1 MNVVEVYS
9 MVNDQRINH
18 TKGSGNTW
26 TATGTAPLKSSYS
39 QPNHVYTVVTYAK
52 DDAGNIDTYES
63 TLKVVEKVAPTI
75 TPTSPTTGSTLTTN
89 KPSIVWEVKDDD
101 SGVNTSTIGIT
112 IDSNAKI
119 TGDSIQKQ
127 AITGGYRCTY
137 TPAEA
142 LSDGNHTIKFDA
154 SDNDGNVATQKSI
167 TIKVDTVPPTLNLTS
182 PADNLVTNQANGTV
196 SGTTNDVTSSPV
208 TVTVKL
214 NNGPAEEAVVEENG
228 QFNKSIVYA
237 EGENTVTVVAT
248 DAAGKSSTV
257 TRHVTLDTG
266 APEIQQ
272 VTITPN
278 PADAGASITITAI
291 VVDD

>member
-1 MNVVEVYS
+1 MSVVEVYS
-9 MVNDQRINH
+9 IVNDQRINH

-75 TPTSPTTGSTLTTN
+75 TTTSPTTGSTLTNN

-101 SGVNTSTIGIT
+101 SGVNTASIGIT

-142 LSDGNHTIKFDA
+142 LGDGSHTIK
-154 SDNDGNVATQKSI
+154 SLMSQ
-167 TIKVDTVPPTLNLTS
+167 LHHL
-182 PADNLVTNQANGTV
+182 L
-196 SGTTNDVTSSPV
+196 
-208 TVTVKL
+208 
-214 NNGPAEEAVVEENG
+214 
-228 QFNKSIVYA
+228 
-237 EGENTVTVVAT
+237 
-248 DAAGKSSTV
+248 
-257 TRHVTLDTG
+257 
-266 APEIQQ
+266 
-272 VTITPN
+272 
-278 PADAGASITITAI
+278 
-291 VVDD
+291 